1 MPKQKSPNGLGSYDK
16 LKSGRVRWRQM
27 VDGGKRSITARNIEE
42 LQERVNKVADLP
54 VTKNKIKVSE
64 WIEKW
69 LNNVEAL
76 KKDATYAQYKGIYN
90 EHIKPEIG
98 NKLLKNIK
106 QDDIQNVITQMSKK
120 TSFTRRKNKETGKM
134 EIVDTGKKLSACTM
148 KHARKIMHIAFEKA
162 FDKPNRLIPENPVYK
177 IEIPNRQAK
186 PRKTLVTKELK
197 TLFEYAKKTRWYW
210 AMRFLLV
217 TGLRRGELLALR
229 WSDIDRTNRRII
241 IDESNSESG
250 VGDTKSSKVH
260 YVPLSELALFYLDM
274 QKEMLQKETNPC
286 LYNEDLKKLDLIFP
300 SKTGQLLK
308 PDSFNSAIDRINVKA
323 GIHVTPHMFR
333 HTFVYMSKGKLSRSE
348 LQEALG
354 HDESTTTE
362 DIYGTMLTDTQKVA
376 KKIDSAFNELETE
389 MDKLENE
396 SMAKV
401 VNMFEMKRKIESGKR
416 SQSGDKNKP
425 NDKNKPI
432 F

>member
-1 MPKQKSPNGLGSYDK
+1 
-16 LKSGRVRWRQM
+16 M